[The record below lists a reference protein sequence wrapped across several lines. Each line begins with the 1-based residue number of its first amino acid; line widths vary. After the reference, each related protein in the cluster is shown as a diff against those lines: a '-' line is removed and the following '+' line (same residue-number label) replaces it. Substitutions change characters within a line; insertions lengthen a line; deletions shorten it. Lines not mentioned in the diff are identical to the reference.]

1 MEAHKVI
8 LAASSPF
15 FDEMLQRIKHPR
27 PLIYLRGF
35 HSQDLL
41 AILDFLYF
49 AEAKVYQE
57 NMDAFLAIAEELK
70 LKGLA
75 DQTFTSSSSNVSE
88 DEDKSRN
95 LKPVRNAKKIM
106 KPTTHNL
113 HNALVPLEINQM
125 GH

>member
-57 NMDAFLAIAEELK
+57 NMNAFLEIAEE

-75 DQTFTSSSSNVSE
+75 DQTFTRSSSDVSE
-88 DEDKSRN
+88 DEDKSTN
-95 LKPVRNAKKIM
+95 LKPVRNAKKNHETNN
-106 KPTTHNL
+106 P
-113 HNALVPLEINQM
+113 
-125 GH
+125 

>member
-35 HSQDLL
+35 QSQDLL

-57 NMDAFLAIAEELK
+57 NINAFLEIAEE